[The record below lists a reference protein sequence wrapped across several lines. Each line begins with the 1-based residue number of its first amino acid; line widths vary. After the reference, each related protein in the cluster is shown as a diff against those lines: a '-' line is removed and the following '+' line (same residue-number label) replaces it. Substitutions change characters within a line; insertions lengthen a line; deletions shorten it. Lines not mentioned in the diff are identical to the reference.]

1 MPLYKVDIYDKE
13 DWSKFLWMEVWLTNN
28 CTLEEFKIVLC
39 WCIVSYIYWK
49 WKWVLS
55 CSIEKFLSTMLDNFW
70 AYLESSKSFEKEALD
85 NLNIFNKIF
94 KLDIK
99 EIELP
104 DTVEELL
111 K

>member
-39 WCIVSYIYWK
+39 CSVVSYFYWK
-49 WKWVLS
+49 WKWILARDINEFISNVL
-55 CSIEKFLSTMLDNFW
+55 DHFW
-70 AYLESSKSFEKEALD
+70 IYLKVSNEFHKEAVE
-85 NLNIFNKIF
+85 NLNIFNKLF
-94 KLDIK
+94 VLEIK

-104 DTVEELL
+104 DTVEEMF